1 MGELIFPTLTLCLLQ
16 QQAHAPTCLKKNLM
30 NKDLKQIKTL
40 LDSEVKSRNNTSELS
55 LEKPDPLLIASQYQ
69 DESIAL
75 ICALFGYGN
84 AGLIVKFLQSLDFTL
99 LEASEEEIKKA
110 FSSHY
115 YRFQKSEDVSA
126 LFIALKRLRSVESI
140 EDIFYRG
147 YKKEENILDGLWCF
161 METLHSV
168 YPRQTRGYGFLVGNV
183 PKKVPSAGTYK
194 RYMMYLRWM
203 VRKDLLDMGLW
214 SKIDKKD
221 LLMPLDTHTF
231 QVSRRLGLLKRKT
244 YDMKASIEL
253 TDTLRTFDHQDP
265 VKYDFALYR
274 LGQEKLA

>member
-1 MGELIFPTLTLCLLQ
+1 MKLSEVRI
-16 QQAHAPTCLKKNLM
+16 
-30 NKDLKQIKTL
+30 L
-40 LDSEVKSRNNTSELS
+40 LDNEVIARNNSSELS
-55 LEKPDPLLIASQYQ
+55 LDKPDPLLIASQYK

-75 ICALFGYGN
+75 ICALFAYGN
-84 AGLIVKFLQSLDFTL
+84 AGFIVTFLKSLDFSL
-99 LEASEEEIKKA
+99 LESSEEQIKKA
-110 FSSHY
+110 LSSHY

-168 YPRQTRGYGFLVGNV
+168 YPRQTRGYDFLVGNV